1 MTRGASRRLV
11 PFALLLAGCTG
22 HGDHVQEGIDSANE
36 KMARMRAAAD
46 YDLARQQFRSGELQ
60 TALETIDRV
69 VAVDGRVPHGHVL
82 RGRILIEHGRAE
94 EALAS
99 FDRALELDATV
110 ADTHYYRGVCLER
123 LGRPD
128 DACSAFEK
136 AAELDPTSHQS
147 VLAAA
152 EVLVE
157 EGRADEARA
166 LLDSREEY
174 RWVGGFR
181 QMLGHM
187 AMMNG
192 DAERAILHFGEAVTL
207 DPNDASFREDLAR
220 AQIVA
225 GRYRD
230 AEANLAMLRQ
240 DEERAQRRDLKHLHA
255 ACLLE
260 LDEPVQAR
268 SILYELTRGDGG
280 KNDLAAWRKLADVA
294 MILDDEGLLRRVA
307 RRLIAIAPSEPH
319 GYLTFALWQRRQG
332 NLEGAIESVQE
343 AKLRASGEELRVV
356 TQLEEL
362 LESQRGA

>member
-1 MTRGASRRLV
+1 MNRPVGR
-11 PFALLLAGCTG
+11 ALGLIGLALAGCTG
-22 HGDHVQEGIDSANE
+22 HGDHVQEGLDAANE

-46 YDLARQQFRSGELQ
+46 YDLARQQYRSGELK

-69 VAVDGRVPHGHVL
+69 VAADGRVPHGHVL
-82 RGRILIEHGRAE
+82 RGRILLEHGRTE
-94 EALAS
+94 EALGA
-99 FDRALELDATV
+99 FDRAVELDPE
-110 ADTHYYRGVCLER
+110 DSKTHYLRGVALER

-128 DACSAFEK
+128 DACEAFEG
-136 AAELDPTSHQS
+136 AVDLDPTSHES

-152 EVLVE
+152 EILVE
-157 EGRADEARA
+157 QGREDEARA
-166 LLDSREEY
+166 LLESREEY
-174 RWVGGFR
+174 RWVAGFR

-187 AMMNG
+187 AMMRG
-192 DAERAILHFGEAVTL
+192 DAEQATMNFGEAVTL
-207 DPNDASFREDLAR
+207 DPDDLSFREDLAR

-230 AEANLAMLRQ
+230 AESNLAMLRQ
-240 DEERAQRRDLKHLHA
+240 DDAMAVRRDLKHLHA

-268 SILYELTRGDGG
+268 SILFDLTRGETG

-294 MILDDEGLLRRVA
+294 MVLDDEGLLRRVA

-332 NLEGAIESVQE
+332 NLDGAIESVRE
-343 AKLRASGEELRVV
+343 ARLRAGDDDLRVV
-356 TQLEEL
+356 SELEEL